1 MPNFLLIET
10 AAAVCSVAIANENGI
25 ISIRENGEGQQHATL
40 ITVFIDEALKESKL
54 NFRQTKNEHE
64 GLSAVVVSAGPGS
77 YTGLRIGVSAAK
89 GICFGLQI
97 PLIAIDSL
105 QSIAGGFSDEKKY
118 TGNICSVI
126 DARRDEVYF
135 GIWNKKTDA
144 LINSRSAILNDEF
157 LSIINSIEAPISF
170 VGNGA
175 EKVKIFLSNVKHQY
189 HSQFKSS
196 AKYLLPS
203 AIKKFREK
211 DFVDVAYF
219 EPNYIKPFYFAES
232 KKV

>member
-1 MPNFLLIET
+1 MPNFLLFET
-10 AAAVCSVAIANENGI
+10 AGSVCSVALANETGV
-25 ISIRENGEGQQHATL
+25 ISIRENDEGQQHAAL
-40 ITVFIDEALKESKL
+40 VTVFIDQVLKEADLKIS
-54 NFRQTKNEHE
+54 E
-64 GLSAVVVSAGPGS
+64 LSVVAASAGPGS
-77 YTGLRIGVSAAK
+77 YTGLRIGVSTAK
-89 GICFGLQI
+89 GVCFGLQI
-97 PLIAIDSL
+97 PLLAVDSL
-105 QSIAGGFSDEKKY
+105 QSLASGFSEEKKQ
-118 TGNICSVI
+118 TGMVCGVF

-135 GIWNKKTDA
+135 GIWNEKSNT
-144 LINSRSAILNDEF
+144 IISSRSAILNDEF

-175 EKVKIFLSNVKHQY
+175 EKVRIFLSNEKHQY

-196 AKYLLPS
+196 AKNLLPS
-203 AIKKFREK
+203 AIKKFNEK